1 MHSASV
7 QFDRIK
13 TFQALT
19 SEFTFV
25 SSSSLLPPFLLLH
38 RLKHRVIKKFC
49 ISLLDIKID
58 KDLHIKMTDTDIR
71 HFYQEFCKRVHNN
84 YLMRVFQIFSENN
97 SLGDYRAYV
106 LFEDARCVI
115 YESLSVEEQNKI
127 KKFEGGKTEKEN
139 QEMVNHICI
148 FKITLIHF
156 SSVLF

>member
-1 MHSASV
+1 MQLASV

-25 SSSSLLPPFLLLH
+25 SSSSLFSGFILLH
-38 RLKHRVIKKFC
+38 QLKHRVIKDFY
-49 ISLLDIKID
+49 ISLFEIKID
-58 KDLHIKMTDTDIR
+58 KDLHIKMRDTDIR

-97 SLGDYRAYV
+97 NLGEYRAYI

-115 YESLSVEEQNKI
+115 FESLRSEEKNQINKI
-127 KKFEGGKTEKEN
+127 GEGELGKEN
-139 QEMVNHICI
+139 QEKVYHIHVYMYL
-148 FKITLIHF
+148 K
-156 SSVLF
+156 LFY